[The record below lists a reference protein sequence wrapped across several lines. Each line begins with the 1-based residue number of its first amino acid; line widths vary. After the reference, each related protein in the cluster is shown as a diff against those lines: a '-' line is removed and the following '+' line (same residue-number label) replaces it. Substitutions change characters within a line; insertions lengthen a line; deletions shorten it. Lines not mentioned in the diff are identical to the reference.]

1 MRVDRRFSMGF
12 WALAGVAALGACSQ
26 ASPVPSETQSA
37 DAAPAR
43 PRPAPAPPSL
53 QVTEAPAP
61 VFAIHSVL
69 DLDQPIEPGD
79 YAWAGGGLPGPTQV
93 VVDIAAQMVYVYRG
107 GVEIGRSSMIY
118 GADDKPTPHGIF
130 PILEKDADHVSNLYD
145 APMPYMLRLTWDGIA
160 LHGSEVDARYATHGC
175 IGLPEEFAQIL
186 FDEVVKGDQVLVTE
200 GWLPELYGNGQPADT
215 VFTT

>member
-1 MRVDRRFSMGF
+1 MLMGRRFWVGLC
-12 WALAGVAALGACSQ
+12 ALLGVAALGACSQ

-43 PRPAPAPPSL
+43 PRPAPAPPAL
-53 QVTEAPAP
+53 HVTEAPAP
-61 VFAIHSVL
+61 VFAVHSVL
-69 DLDQPIEPGD
+69 ELDQPIEPGD
-79 YAWAGGGLPGPTQV
+79 YAWAGGGVPGPTQV
-93 VVDIAAQMVYVYRG
+93 VVDIEAQMVYVYRG

-145 APMPYMLRLTWDGIA
+145 APMPYMLRLTWDGVAI
-160 LHGSEVDARYATHGC
+160 HGSEVDARYATHGC
-175 IGLPEEFAQIL
+175 IGVPEAFAQIL

-200 GWLPELYGNGQPADT
+200 GWLPELYGNGQPADG